1 MNRKDSFSGFLDNLF
16 FFSPVFLIFGCILT
30 IYAADALPT
39 GGELV
44 SDEFETSN
52 AHTIQGI
59 AEAPGIEIRR
69 WTFMYYIEKK
79 PIIVILIHIWMFMSF
94 YLHRSQIAPVRTK
107 PIKVMET
114 RYTETATQMDGIVMD
129 LSVMLRNH
137 QIVMIL

>member
-52 AHTIQGI
+52 ADTIQAI

-69 WTFMYYIEKK
+69 WNFMYYT
-79 PIIVILIHIWMFMSF
+79 
-94 YLHRSQIAPVRTK
+94 TK
-107 PIKVMET
+107 
-114 RYTETATQMDGIVMD
+114 Y
-129 LSVMLRNH
+129 
-137 QIVMIL
+137 